1 MDDRLLAGRYRLLE
15 LLGRGG
21 MGQVRRAWDSS
32 LGRPVAVKL
41 LALDEADPAA
51 AERFRRE
58 AQTTARL
65 NDPNI
70 VTVFDTGTD
79 GNTAFLVM
87 ELLPGP
93 SLQDRLAQ
101 EGPLPIADAAAVGV
115 QAAAAL
121 AAAHA
126 AGVVHRDIKPANIAY
141 SGSGQIKVLDF
152 GIARLIES
160 TTALTRLTQ
169 TATVIGSAAYLS
181 PEQAR
186 GAPVGPQ
193 TDLYA
198 LGCVLFA
205 LLTGTP
211 PFTGDTPLQVCS
223 QHLHAQPPDLAA
235 IRPGCPPPLT
245 ALIGE
250 LLAKDPAARPPGA
263 AAVRDRLTSALG
275 SAAATTP
282 GPQPPPAATP
292 TRYQTEVLA
301 APPKLADRMRAD
313 PRRWVAAAA
322 AAAAAVLAAVLAI
335 ALTGGA
341 PGTIQTS
348 QKPSPKQTTAPPETT
363 APRQVTKRPARLT
376 PQQAIDAFSSAV
388 TRAAAAGAIAP
399 PAAQDLL
406 NQMTDLQHTLAN
418 GHPSDAGHKIADL
431 NHHLG
436 DLEHG
441 GQLTT
446 TGQRLLA
453 APLAAMERAIPP
465 RTGPPGDSRGSDA
478 PEGLG
483 R

>member
-15 LLGRGG
+15 PLGRGG

-32 LGRPVAVKL
+32 LGRPVAIKL
-41 LALDEADPAA
+41 LELDDADPAA

-65 NDPNI
+65 SHPNI

-93 SLQDRLAQ
+93 SLQDRLTR
-101 EGPLPIADAAAVGV
+101 EGPLPIADAAAIGAH
-115 QAAAAL
+115 AAAAL

-126 AGVVHRDIKPANIAY
+126 AGVVHRDIKPANIVY
-141 SGSGQIKVLDF
+141 NGPGQIKVLDF
-152 GIARLIES
+152 GIARLIET

-169 TATVIGSAAYLS
+169 TATVIGTAAYLS
-181 PEQAR
+181 PEQAS

-211 PFTGDTPLQVCS
+211 PFTGETPLQVCS
-223 QHLHAQPPDLAA
+223 QHLHAPPPDVAA
-235 IRPGCPPPLT
+235 LRPGCPPRLT
-245 ALIGE
+245 ALISE
-250 LLAKDPAARPPGA
+250 LLSKDPAARPLGA
-263 AAVRDRLTSALG
+263 AAVRDRLTSA
-275 SAAATTP
+275 ADPEAATTP
-282 GPQPPPAATP
+282 TPQPPPTVSP
-292 TRYQTEVLA
+292 SYQTKVLR
-301 APPKLADRMRAD
+301 APAKLADRVRSW
-313 PRRWVAAAA
+313 PRRWVAA

-335 ALTGGA
+335 ALGDGGQTGHSPTTA
-341 PGTIQTS
+341 QAS
-348 QKPSPKQTTAPPETT
+348 QKQGALPPQITA
-363 APRQVTKRPARLT
+363 RHPAAKRLT
-376 PQQAIDAFSSAV
+376 PQQAITAFSTAV
-388 TRAAAAGAIAP
+388 TRAEAVGGIAL

-406 NQMTDLQHTLAN
+406 NRMTDLQNTLVN
-418 GHPSDAGHKIADL
+418 GHPSDASHKIADL

-436 DLEHG
+436 DLEHS

-453 APLAAMERAIPP
+453 APLAALERAIPP
-465 RTGPPGDSRGSDA
+465 QSGPPGPAGH
-478 PEGLG
+478 PPP
-483 R
+483 